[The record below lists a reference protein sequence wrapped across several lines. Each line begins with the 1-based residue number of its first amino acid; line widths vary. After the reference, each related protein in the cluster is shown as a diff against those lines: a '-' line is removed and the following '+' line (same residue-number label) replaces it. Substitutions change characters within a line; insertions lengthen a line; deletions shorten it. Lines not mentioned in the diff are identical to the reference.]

1 MNTNINETMNGNN
14 ETMTGEQVTEITKQA
29 TKVKARK
36 DPINDRLKAA
46 KIAYEEAAKAAT
58 GENVTDEQRKA
69 AENAMWE
76 LRMAQTSKIM
86 GVEIA
91 GTDSQIKGARD
102 YIRKNGGYI
111 SDETDA
117 VVALIAGMT
126 LKQAKK
132 ATDAAR
138 SAAIGL
144 ALLKAG
150 EYWRVSVD
158 ANGKTYKN
166 AMAMYSALFPGMA
179 RSTIYNYLNVAEAI
193 YLPYARG
200 EQKLAELNALEPG
213 TAKFAVA
220 ALKDKEKK
228 AELIKAL
235 PSYKI
240 DGKLSQ
246 KGLIQAVKD
255 LGKDSANTSDSAN
268 NANSTSASVSDSK
281 DSANS
286 ENVQTPDKSDANS
299 KTAKIDLIEQ
309 ELRTMCTISNSPNS
323 DLYFTVMEAKRV
335 EFANLLRANL
345 TSDKDAAALAY
356 ALYRTFMRKP

>member
-1 MNTNINETMNGNN
+1 MNTNINETVNANN
-14 ETMTGEQVTEITKQA
+14 ETMTGEQATEITKKA
-29 TKVKARK
+29 TKVTARK
-36 DPINDRLKAA
+36 NPLNERLKTA
-46 KIAYEEAAKAAT
+46 KKAYDEAYEAAS
-58 GENVTDEQRKA
+58 GENVTDEQREKLNHA
-69 AENAMWE
+69 SWE
-76 LRMAQTSKIM
+76 LNMARTSAIM
-86 GVEIA
+86 GVDIT
-91 GTDSQIKGARD
+91 GTDTQIKSARE
-102 YIRKNGGYI
+102 YIRKNGGFI
-111 SDETDA
+111 SDDTDA

-179 RSTIYNYLNVAEAI
+179 KSTIYNYLNVAEAI

-200 EQKLAELNALEPG
+200 EKRLAELNALEPG

-220 ALKDKEKK
+220 ALKDVDKK

-235 PSYKI
+235 PSYKV

-255 LGKDSANTSDSAN
+255 LDKSDEA
-268 NANSTSASVSDSK
+268 DSK
-281 DSANS
+281 SNEADSDANS
-286 ENVQTPDKSDANS
+286 ENENKAQTPDNSDANA
-299 KTAKIDLIEQ
+299 KAAKIDIIEQ
-309 ELRTMCTISNSPNS
+309 AMRTMCTVNNSPKS
-323 DLYFTVMEAKRV
+323 DLYFTVMESKRV
-335 EFANLLRANL
+335 EFSNLMRANL
-345 TSDKDAAALAY
+345 TNDKDAASLAY
-356 ALYRTFMRKP
+356 ALYRMFMRNS